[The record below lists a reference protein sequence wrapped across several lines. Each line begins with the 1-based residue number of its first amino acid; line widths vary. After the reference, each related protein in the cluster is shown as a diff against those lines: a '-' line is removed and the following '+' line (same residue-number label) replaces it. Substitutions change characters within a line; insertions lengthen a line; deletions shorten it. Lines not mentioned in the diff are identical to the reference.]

1 MNIVI
6 PTKEQEPLNE
16 DYATVAELLNDFARR
31 LLVLFEAIRKVYD
44 FFDFVPQFPGIG
56 G

>member
-6 PTKEQEPLNE
+6 PTTEPKPFSENY
-16 DYATVAELLNDFARR
+16 DTVAELLNDFARR
-31 LLVLFEAIRKVYD
+31 LLVLFEAIRKVYA